1 MLTTNKE
8 GVFMNLGGMF
18 FLGVI
23 ELALIF
29 CVLKIDQSTR
39 EISQKMSEIKRLL
52 EKLTDEKDEK

>member
-1 MLTTNKE
+1 
-8 GVFMNLGGMF
+8 MNLGVMF

-52 EKLTDEKDEK
+52 EKLTDEKDEKDEK